1 VTSRSGNGR
10 DIQLA
15 LVVAVMVIAA
25 LAASLIQRLHPPA
38 AQVSPIAKAVLA
50 LGAITI
56 TAALVRQRLIAIRRG
71 LSSRT
76 YLTVTPADEFTTDPE
91 SVLRFASQ
99 LARTE
104 PVVAGWLR
112 RPAIAIRVRLG
123 HDEEGRL
130 TYSLGVPERSLEVVR
145 EGLRGYRGIELREL
159 PPSAF
164 VPEEP
169 AAAVTRTELVLA
181 RPSVEPLRA
190 LPLAPDPLLPFA
202 AAFDG
207 STRADVTSAVCIDLL
222 PATGVRQRRLRRV
235 LRRQA
240 RRLHRQRPDLA
251 SLLDGTGGR
260 PSSGARDPV
269 ENVGRREVSAALDS
283 KLKDAGPLF
292 EAQFLLRAEA
302 PHPAAAKAEVDRLM
316 AALAPLSS
324 SRNWLRASGLRVPGL
339 AFLGSDLPLRRTRF
353 DRRFHSGLFR
363 PSRRSIVSTREVLGL
378 LKPPTEDCV
387 SENVVRSG
395 ALLPSPPA
403 LSDFEPTDDSLIPIG
418 RVRGEHGERI
428 VGVRK
433 AESFFS
439 YIAGRSRFGKTELAI
454 AQFVHLVR
462 SGNGGLFLDPHGDAL
477 GRIRPYLT
485 DPALARRVVEI
496 DLGPGRSEVA
506 QPGWNLFELR
516 GSGPEES
523 ESRVEAVVD
532 AFSSALGWGDRSTRA
547 INLTTQ
553 AASALAAVAQL
564 VDPAVAPTIFQIP
577 TLLTDEKWREAVLPF
592 LAPSAQS
599 FWRGRFGRLSEEAI
613 TPVTNVIDRLR
624 ASSAA
629 ATLLGQSEGS
639 YRAREAMD
647 EGKIVL
653 VCPGSGGARDRLI
666 ANLLVFDLFHSA
678 IARGEAAAAGRRP
691 FYVFLDEV
699 QTFDGGDTKLPALI
713 EETAKFGLRGVFL
726 NQNPERLSAATLNA
740 LTTNR
745 SHLLT
750 SNLNSS
756 GARLMAR
763 EFGGEPSAEAI
774 SRLPR
779 YSFIAQVTDRGKVS
793 APFAVGGVRVEEA
806 LGDEGEPGRVDVL
819 REVSGEA
826 TRRRTPREA
835 IAHLETLDDAILA
848 ALAEVSAEPGPAPE
862 SRGAY
867 RSGTKLDEVD
877 S

>member
-1 VTSRSGNGR
+1 MISRSGSGR

-15 LVVAVMVIAA
+15 LVVGVIVVAA
-25 LAASLIQRLHPPA
+25 IAASLIHRLNPPSA
-38 AQVSPIAKAVLA
+38 LHSPIAMSALA
-50 LGAITI
+50 LGATTI
-56 TAALVRQRLIAIRRG
+56 TAALVRQRLIAVRRG

-76 YLTVTPADEFTTDPE
+76 YLAVVPADEFATDPE

-104 PVVAGWLR
+104 PLVAAWLG
-112 RPAIAIRVRLG
+112 RPASAIRVRLG
-123 HDEEGRL
+123 HDEDGRL
-130 TYSLGVPERSLEVVR
+130 TYTLGVPARSLEVVR

-159 PPSAF
+159 PASSFATEESAS
-164 VPEEP
+164 
-169 AAAVTRTELVLA
+169 AVILRTELVLA

-207 STRADVTSAVCIDLL
+207 SARGGVRGEVCIDLL
-222 PATGVRQRRLRRV
+222 PATGGRQRRLRGA

-240 RRLHRQRPDLA
+240 KRLHRQRPDLA
-251 SLLDGTGGR
+251 ALLEGSGRRTSGGR
-260 PSSGARDPV
+260 EPV
-269 ENVGRREVSAALDS
+269 ENVERRAVSAALDA
-283 KLKDAGPLF
+283 KLRDAGPLF
-292 EAQFLLRAEA
+292 EAQFLIRAEA
-302 PHPAAAKAEVDRLM
+302 PHPAQAKAEVGRLL
-316 AALAPLSS
+316 AAFAPLSS

-339 AFLGSDLPLRRTRF
+339 AFFGSELPLRRGRF
-353 DRRFHSGLFR
+353 DRRFDSGLFR
-363 PSRRSIVSTREVLGL
+363 PARRSIVSTREVLGL
-378 LKPPTEDCV
+378 LKPPTADCA

-403 LSDFEPTDDSLIPIG
+403 LPDFEPSDDSLIPIG
-418 RVRGEHGERI
+418 RVRGEQGERI

-485 DPALARRVVEI
+485 EPALARRVVEI

-553 AASALAAVAQL
+553 AASALAAVARL

-577 TLLTDEKWREAVLPF
+577 TLLTDEAWREAVLPF
-592 LAPSAQS
+592 LPPSAQS

-639 YRAREAMD
+639 YRARAAMD
-647 EGKIVL
+647 AGKIVL

-745 SHLLT
+745 SHFLT

-756 GARLMAR
+756 GARLAAR

-779 YSFIAQVTDRGKVS
+779 YSFIAQVTDRGQVS
-793 APFAVGGVRVEEA
+793 APFALGGVRVEEA
-806 LGDEGEPGRVDVL
+806 LGDEGEPERVDAL
-819 REVSGEA
+819 REVSAEA

-835 IAHLETLDDAILA
+835 IAHLETLDDAILT
-848 ALAEVSAEPGPAPE
+848 ALAELPAEQEPAPE

>member
-1 VTSRSGNGR
+1 VGS
-10 DIQLA
+10 
-15 LVVAVMVIAA
+15 
-25 LAASLIQRLHPPA
+25 
-38 AQVSPIAKAVLA
+38 

-56 TAALVRQRLIAIRRG
+56 TAALVRQRQIAIRRG

-76 YLTVTPADEFTTDPE
+76 YLTLTPADEFATDPE
-91 SVLRFASQ
+91 SVFRFASQ

-104 PVVAGWLR
+104 PVIAGWLR
-112 RPAIAIRVRLG
+112 RPALAIRIRLG
-123 HDEEGRL
+123 HDEDGRL

-159 PPSAF
+159 PAGAF
-164 VPEEP
+164 TTGEP
-169 AAAVTRTELVLA
+169 AAAAVRAELILA
-181 RPSVEPLRA
+181 RPSVEPLRE
-190 LPLAPDPLLPFA
+190 LPLSPDPLLPFA

-207 STRADVTSAVCIDLL
+207 PARGESVSAVCIDLL
-222 PATGVRQRRLRRV
+222 PATGARQRRLRRA

-251 SLLDGTGGR
+251 ALLDGSGDRPRSGGR
-260 PSSGARDPV
+260 EPV
-269 ENVGRREVSAALDS
+269 ENVERREVSAALDA
-283 KLKDAGPLF
+283 KMRDAGPLF

-302 PHPAAAKAEVDRLM
+302 GHPAQAKGEVDRLL
-316 AALAPLSS
+316 AAVAPLAS
-324 SRNWLRASGLRVPGL
+324 SRNWLKASGLRVPGL
-339 AFLGSDLPLRRTRF
+339 AFLGSDLRWRRGRF
-353 DRRFHSGLFR
+353 DRRFDSGLFR
-363 PSRRSIVSTREVLGL
+363 PARQSIVSTREVLGL
-378 LKPPTEDCV
+378 LKPPTEDCA

-395 ALLPSPPA
+395 ALLPEPPA
-403 LSDFEPTDDSLIPIG
+403 LTEFKPSDDSLIPLG
-418 RVRGEHGERI
+418 RVHGEQGERI
-428 VGVRK
+428 IGVRK

-485 DPALARRVVEI
+485 DPAIARRVVEI
-496 DLGPGRSEVA
+496 DLGPGRGEVA
-506 QPGWNLFELR
+506 QPGWNLFGLR
-516 GSGPEES
+516 GSGSEES
-523 ESRVEAVVD
+523 EARVEAVVD

-577 TLLTDEKWREAVLPF
+577 TLLTDEDWREAVLPF
-592 LAPSAQS
+592 LPRSAQS

-639 YRAREAMD
+639 YQARAAMD
-647 EGKIVL
+647 AGKIVL
-653 VCPGSGGARDRLI
+653 VCPGSGGARDRLL

-678 IARGEAAAAGRRP
+678 IARGEAAADQRRP

-763 EFGGEPSAEAI
+763 EFGGEPNAEAI

-779 YSFIAQVTDRGKVS
+779 YAFIGQVTDRGKVS
-793 APFAVGGVRVEEA
+793 APFALGGVRVEEA
-806 LGDEGEPGRVDVL
+806 LDDAGDSGGVDRL
-819 REVSGEA
+819 REISADA
-826 TRRRTPREA
+826 TRRRTTREA
-835 IAHLETLDDAILA
+835 LAHLETLDEAILA
-848 ALAEVSAEPGPAPE
+848 
-862 SRGAY
+862 R
-867 RSGTKLDEVD
+867 RSGCPD
-877 S
+877 SLLGSPRPFQSSVSKHCQSQSGTWASSPHSVTTL